1 MEEQKNVLMIACED
15 KQLLEEITKIAT
27 ERNIDVA
34 VVDSSVLKQNLTKN
48 KVADTTPDIETM
60 DKFLANDENRQ
71 IARMQAEKLY
81 AIMTG
86 GGKQEDADKFV
97 FSQKQIVH
105 ATTLSNKKFQE
116 LFNLLKAFN
125 YVDWVDNKKHTLK
138 FTFDQQ
144 QCLDCIVRD
153 VRNLSK
159 LVAVEVVRYKNCVKS
174 ITDYTDEQKEELYKK
189 IRKTVIDNTKV

>member
-27 ERNIDVA
+27 ERKIDVA

-144 QCLDCIVRD
+144 QCLDCILRD

-159 LVAVEVVRYKNCVKS
+159 LVAVEVVRYKNYVKS

>member
-159 LVAVEVVRYKNCVKS
+159 LVAVEVVRYKNYVKS

>member
-125 YVDWVDNKKHTLK
+125 YVDLVDNKKHTLK

-159 LVAVEVVRYKNCVKS
+159 LVAVEVVRYKNYVKS
-174 ITDYTDEQKEELYKK
+174 ITDYTDEQKEELYNK

>member
-1 MEEQKNVLMIACED
+1 MEKQVLMIACED
-15 KQLLEEITKIAT
+15 KSLLEEITKIASQ
-27 ERNIDVA
+27 RNIDVA
-34 VVDSSVLKQNLTKN
+34 VVDSSVLEQNLTKN

-125 YVDWVDNKKHTLK
+125 YIDWVDNKKHTLK
-138 FTFDQQ
+138 FTFNQQ

-159 LVAVEVVRYKNCVKS
+159 LVAVEVVRYKNYVKS
-174 ITDYTDEQKEELYKK
+174 IKDYTDEQKEELYKK
-189 IRKTVIDNTKV
+189 IRETVIDNTKV

>member
-1 MEEQKNVLMIACED
+1 MEEQNVLMIACED
-15 KQLLEEITKIAT
+15 KSLLEEITKIASQ
-27 ERNIDVA
+27 RNIDVA

-48 KVADTTPDIETM
+48 KVADTTPNIETM

-138 FTFDQQ
+138 FTFNQQ

-159 LVAVEVVRYKNCVKS
+159 LVAVEVVRYKNYVKS

>member
-159 LVAVEVVRYKNCVKS
+159 LVAVEVVRYKNYVKS
-174 ITDYTDEQKEELYKK
+174 ITDYTDEQKEELYNK

>member
-1 MEEQKNVLMIACED
+1 MEEQNVLMIACED
-15 KQLLEEITKIAT
+15 KSLLEEITKIASQ
-27 ERNIDVA
+27 RNIDVA

-159 LVAVEVVRYKNCVKS
+159 FVAVEVVRYKNYVKS

>member
-1 MEEQKNVLMIACED
+1 MEEQNVLMIACED
-15 KQLLEEITKIAT
+15 KSLLEEITKIASQ
-27 ERNIDVA
+27 RNIDVA

-48 KVADTTPDIETM
+48 KVANTTPDIETM

-138 FTFDQQ
+138 FTFNQQ

-159 LVAVEVVRYKNCVKS
+159 LVAVEVVRYKNYVKS

>member
-1 MEEQKNVLMIACED
+1 MEEQNVLMIACED
-15 KQLLEEITKIAT
+15 KSLLEEITKIASQ
-27 ERNIDVA
+27 RNIDVA

-138 FTFDQQ
+138 FTFNQQ

-159 LVAVEVVRYKNCVKS
+159 LVAVEVVRYKNYVKS

>member
-1 MEEQKNVLMIACED
+1 MEEQNVLMIACED
-15 KQLLEEITKIAT
+15 KSLLEEITKIASQ
-27 ERNIDVA
+27 RNIDVA

-153 VRNLSK
+153 IRNLSK
-159 LVAVEVVRYKNCVKS
+159 LVAVEVVRYKNYVKS
-174 ITDYTDEQKEELYKK
+174 IADYTDEQKEELYKK

>member
-1 MEEQKNVLMIACED
+1 MEEQNVLMIACED
-15 KQLLEEITKIAT
+15 KSLLEEITKIASQ
-27 ERNIDVA
+27 RNIDVA

-159 LVAVEVVRYKNCVKS
+159 LVAVEVVRYKNYVKS

>member
-34 VVDSSVLKQNLTKN
+34 VVDSSVLNQNLTKN

-159 LVAVEVVRYKNCVKS
+159 LVAVEVVRYKNYVKS
-174 ITDYTDEQKEELYKK
+174 ITDYTDEQKEELYNK

>member
-1 MEEQKNVLMIACED
+1 MEEQNVLLIACED
-15 KQLLEEITKIAT
+15 KSLLEEITKIASQ
-27 ERNIDVA
+27 RNIDVA

-138 FTFDQQ
+138 FTFNQQ

-159 LVAVEVVRYKNCVKS
+159 LVAVEVVRYKNYVKS

>member
-1 MEEQKNVLMIACED
+1 MEEQNVLMIACDD
-15 KQLLEEITKIAT
+15 KSLLEEITKIASQ
-27 ERNIDVA
+27 RNIDVA

-159 LVAVEVVRYKNCVKS
+159 LVAVEVVRYKNYVKS

>member
-1 MEEQKNVLMIACED
+1 MEEQNVLMIACED
-15 KQLLEEITKIAT
+15 KSLLEEITKIASQ
-27 ERNIDVA
+27 RNIDVA

-153 VRNLSK
+153 IRNLSK
-159 LVAVEVVRYKNCVKS
+159 LVAVEVVRYKNYVKS

-189 IRKTVIDNTKV
+189 IRKTVIYNTKV